1 MYNCNILHF
10 MWKNTIILME
20 VNLRFELTIWWPL
33 DTRSCPVD
41 PQNDQARLPG
51 PTLELPHIGISIL
64 YINIIVCRI
73 SIYITDFFPYLNVT
87 LIMIIMQYNHVLIND
102 IMLKYMFMCHVPVNQ
117 QLSVL
122 HNISSVTTVKP
133 ENEKQYSWIDFHSCL
148 FYIPSFLDD

>member
-1 MYNCNILHF
+1 MNNINLYN
-10 MWKNTIILME
+10 
-20 VNLRFELTIWWPL
+20 
-33 DTRSCPVD
+33 
-41 PQNDQARLPG
+41 
-51 PTLELPHIGISIL
+51 
-64 YINIIVCRI
+64 
-73 SIYITDFFPYLNVT
+73 TDFFPYLNVT

>member
-1 MYNCNILHF
+1 MVTTWH
-10 MWKNTIILME
+10 KK
-20 VNLRFELTIWWPL
+20 
-33 DTRSCPVD
+33 
-41 PQNDQARLPG
+41 LPG
-51 PTLELPHIGISIL
+51 WSSKWPGTASRPHPGTPTHRHFYPVYKHYCMLD
-64 YINIIVCRI
+64 INI
-73 SIYITDFFPYLNVT
+73 YNTDFFPYLNVT
-87 LIMIIMQYNHVLIND
+87 LIMIIMQYNHVMIND